1 MLETSCFKSH
11 QDGNVKQGG
20 KKQSIHFISAVFTA
34 VLAGE
39 NEAGGTTEPPSEVN
53 EPLYFQDT
61 V

>member
-1 MLETSCFKSH
+1 
-11 QDGNVKQGG
+11 
-20 KKQSIHFISAVFTA
+20 VFTA

-39 NEAGGTTEPPSEVN
+39 KEAGGATEPPSEVN